1 MSHSKIDPNKKEILK
16 CISKNGS
23 YMSIPSDYSSDSK
36 LYTIDIEKNIIYVG
50 LREISAIH
58 LTKYKNTNTIIFN
71 TK

>member
-36 LYTIDIEKNIIYVG
+36 LYTIDIEKNII
-50 LREISAIH
+50 
-58 LTKYKNTNTIIFN
+58 
-71 TK
+71 